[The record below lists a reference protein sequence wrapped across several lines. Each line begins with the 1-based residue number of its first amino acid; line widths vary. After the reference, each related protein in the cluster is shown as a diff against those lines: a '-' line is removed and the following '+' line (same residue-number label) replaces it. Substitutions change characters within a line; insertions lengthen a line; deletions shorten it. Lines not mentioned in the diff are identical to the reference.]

1 MKSKILN
8 ILRIKGDYVSGQ
20 ELCEY
25 FGVTRTAIWKGIRQL
40 REEGYQIDAVKNKG
54 YRLLESPDLIT
65 DVELGSRMDT
75 NWAGGKLVYLDE
87 VDSTN
92 NYARKLAED
101 GVQHGTLVVA
111 DYQNGGKGR
120 RGRTWVMPHGKA
132 IAMSLIVRPDIRP
145 EKASMMT
152 LVTGMA
158 VAEAIKKVTG
168 LDTKIKWPNDIVIN
182 GKKISGIL
190 TEMSAEMDGIN
201 YVVIGIGIN
210 ANFTEFPEEL
220 RETATSLQQQLG
232 YPVDRG
238 AIICMT
244 MKIFEIYYERFM
256 ETQSMKGLAEEYQQM
271 LVNLDRQ
278 VRVLEPGNEYSGV
291 ARGIDETGQLLVEK
305 ENGETVAVYAGE
317 VSVRGIY
324 NYV

>member
-120 RGRTWVMPHGKA
+120 RGRAWVMPHGKA

>member
-75 NWAGGKLVYLDE
+75 NWAGGKLVYLNE

-120 RGRTWVMPHGKA
+120 RGRTWVMPHRKA

>member
-25 FGVTRTAIWKGIRQL
+25 FGVTRTAIWKGICQL

-120 RGRTWVMPHGKA
+120 RGRTWVMPHRKA

>member
-75 NWAGGKLVYLDE
+75 NWAGGKLVYLNE

-120 RGRTWVMPHGKA
+120 RGRTWVMPHRKA

-190 TEMSAEMDGIN
+190 TEMSAEMDVIN

>member
-65 DVELGSRMDT
+65 GVELGSRMDT

>member
-120 RGRTWVMPHGKA
+120 RGRTWVMPHRKA